1 MRQDLGQGAHRMD
14 YASCWLL
21 QLGICM
27 LLAMRRIQCLLVTDI
42 NVPQI
47 VDFRDN
53 VTLSCSYDISGH
65 TLNSV
70 KWYKNDG
77 EFFRY
82 APLMQTV
89 FRKFPVAGVQLI
101 DNSYECNESSCR
113 VDLNLLGIKSTGV
126 YRCEVSGDAPHFKLS
141 ERTANMSVEALPQNN
156 PLISGFHS
164 MYREDD
170 FVQVNCSTDYSS
182 LVTTISWYI
191 NGIKASKLDLLPSE
205 ETTITA
211 HDYKL
216 RRIVSQLNFYASEPR
231 FQQPQLQRLQ
241 QQRQQQQQHQ
251 QQWQH
256 KPLQRRLEL
265 RCVAEI
271 GSYPQLTRESTL
283 QALVIRDDIDR
294 KNQELYKSGAP
305 RVALLGV
312 QLLLAATTAAAAAI
326 GSRLL
331 CRPLTFQYGARK
343 LTRCKMATR
352 TTAAATTTTTT
363 TTTTITT
370 TATAATPIFSFHI

>member
-1 MRQDLGQGAHRMD
+1 MD
-14 YASCWLL
+14 NAGCWLL
-21 QLGICM
+21 QLGIYM

-241 QQRQQQQQHQ
+241 QQRQQQQQQ
-251 QQWQH
+251 QQQH
-256 KPLQRRLEL
+256 RQQKQLQRRLEL

-326 GSRLL
+326 GSGLL

-352 TTAAATTTTTT
+352 TGATSTTTTPA
-363 TTTTITT
+363 
-370 TATAATPIFSFHI
+370 ATAIFSFHI